1 MGEQLTAELNEAN
14 ATKVLAESAST
25 TSSLVMLQIESLFNN
40 DGRKKREAATT
51 ASHDTPT
58 TCAAFITLAGL
69 MTTAIIDAKYSYAT
83 SLGET
88 LLAADEDTISCT
100 ASEQTSLSAKYDNL
114 ADAKNELFDV
124 ISTLETTITS
134 LIAAIETLQEQTST
148 IAGTSGSETAFQT
161 SALSSLEQSSTIAST
176 FSEHSTAQSSGYPT
190 FPTLPLYNEGCC
202 VRKVVGRS
210 TYSLRETHG
219 GDWELEGTGC
229 KNSCIYQKEDSEAD
243 LENRYCF

>member
-1 MGEQLTAELNEAN
+1 MG
-14 ATKVLAESAST
+14 
-25 TSSLVMLQIESLFNN
+25 
-40 DGRKKREAATT
+40 
-51 ASHDTPT
+51 
-58 TCAAFITLAGL
+58 
-69 MTTAIIDAKYSYAT
+69 AKYSYAT

-114 ADAKNELFDV
+114 ADAKNDLFDV

-148 IAGTSGSETAFQT
+148 IAGTSGSQTTFQT

-176 FSEHSTAQSSGYPT
+176 FAQPSTAQSSGYPT
-190 FPTLPLYNEGCC
+190 FPRLPLYNEGCC
-202 VRKVVGRS
+202 VRKVVGMS
-210 TYSLRETHG
+210 TYSLMETDG

-229 KNSCIYQKEDSEAD
+229 KNTCIYQKEEAD
-243 LENRYCF
+243 LEMRYCFKSGAKDVECIRA